1 MSENQK
7 ISQWMYSQVDKSNL
21 THESLAELTGY
32 SNSAVFR
39 WITGQRLPKLVNL
52 IGLCEVFAMK
62 QGRSPS
68 QLVFEALLNLDE
80 MVYAEKRWKKRI
92 EKVENE

>member
-1 MSENQK
+1 MNER
-7 ISQWMYSQVDKSNL
+7 ISKWLYSQVDKSDL
-21 THESLAELTGY
+21 THETLADLTGY
-32 SNSAVFR
+32 SKSAVFR
-39 WITGQRLPKLVNL
+39 WLTGQRLPKLANL

-68 QLVFEALLNLDE
+68 QLVFEALMNLDE

-92 EKVENE
+92 EKVKE